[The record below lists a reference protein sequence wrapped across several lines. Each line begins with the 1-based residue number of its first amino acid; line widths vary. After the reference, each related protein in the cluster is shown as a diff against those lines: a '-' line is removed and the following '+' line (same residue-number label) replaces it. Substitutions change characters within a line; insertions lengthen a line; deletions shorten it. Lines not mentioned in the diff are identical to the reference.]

1 MCSPSWWGAWWPE
14 CEAAASVV
22 KKQRAMNHGTQHISP
37 FLIFK
42 KIFLFYGYRC
52 HVCVYTHVPNACS
65 TCRDQ
70 KRVSDP
76 LGSMEV
82 TEDLW
87 LPHAK
92 YIHPNLKVS
101 RVLAVSSFF
110 FFPPWP
116 TQVTPSVVS
125 HVALGGFCMS
135 HCETLANI

>member
-1 MCSPSWWGAWWPE
+1 MCSPSRWGAWWPE

-22 KKQRAMNHGTQHISP
+22 KKQRTMNHGTQLIFP

-42 KIFLFYGYRC
+42 KYFYFMGIGVMSVCTPMCQMHAVPAGTRRGYQI
-52 HVCVYTHVPNACS
+52 PW
-65 TCRDQ
+65 DLW
-70 KRVSDP
+70 K
-76 LGSMEV
+76 L
-82 TEDLW
+82 EDLW

-92 YIHPNLKVS
+92 YIHPNIKVS
-101 RVLAVSSFF
+101 RVLAVSSF